1 MFPPLMSQTNRV
13 KRQALAGAKKK
24 KRKIIIIPAITPKEK
39 ARPSDKVNICMN
51 TGIIASI
58 KAIHQTSLGAPASNL
73 PDNESRRKIL
83 SECASCPVASE
94 VPITA

>member
-13 KRQALAGAKKK
+13 KRQALAGAKK
-24 KRKIIIIPAITPKEK
+24 KIIIIPAITPKEK